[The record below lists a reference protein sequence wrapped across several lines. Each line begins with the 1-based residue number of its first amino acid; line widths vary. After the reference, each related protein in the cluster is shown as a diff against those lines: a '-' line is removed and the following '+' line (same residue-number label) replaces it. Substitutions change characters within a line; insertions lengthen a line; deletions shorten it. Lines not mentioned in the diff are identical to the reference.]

1 MKIFSGLGLVVIMA
15 ANEAVVARMKEI
27 EPEHF
32 FCALLKFSEI
42 DESKIPPTITDIK
55 LIDSIISERDKIRE
69 ILKGYAIN
77 TTQVRRQLRK
87 VIGYGNYQ
95 HKGGVIHRSKTS
107 RELFMKAILD
117 AQKNREKLDSSR
129 LLRALLREPTSAI
142 KQVLKYKKPL
152 DLDIIP
158 PGPIRE
164 GPLPSQYLKDIS
176 QSVKATGLK
185 APKTLLPQ
193 VKVLTLAIQSK
204 ENDPIL
210 LICMSE
216 VQAVPIIKYVAQELK
231 GVKRIVEIDYNTM
244 LKNTENKE
252 KFKTLMTDVLTKS
265 SNIENLILFVDT
277 TKKEKEISLL
287 LNILKPD
294 LINNKRQF
302 IIAVSE
308 ASYMNFIETDSTFY
322 EIFKTIWLHKLK
334 DDYVLKEL

>member
-15 ANEAVVARMKEI
+15 ANEAVVTRMKEI

-42 DESKIPPTITDIK
+42 DENKVPPTITDK
-55 LIDSIISERDKIRE
+55 RLIDSIISERDKIRE

-77 TTQVRRQLRK
+77 TTQVRRQLRT
-87 VIGYGNYQ
+87 VLGHGNYQ
-95 HKGGVIHRSKTS
+95 HKGGVIHRSTAS

-117 AQKNREKLDSSR
+117 AQQNREKLDSAQ
-129 LLRALLREPTSAI
+129 LLKTLLKEPTPAI
-142 KQVLKYKKPL
+142 KQVLKIEKP
-152 DLDIIP
+152 IIDEFP
-158 PGPIRE
+158 TGPIKE
-164 GPLPSQYLKDIS
+164 EQLPSQYLQDIS

-193 VKVLTLAIQSK
+193 VQVLTLAVQSK

-210 LICMSE
+210 LICMPE
-216 VQAVPIIKYVAQELK
+216 VQAVPIVKYVAQELK
-231 GVKRIVEIDYNTM
+231 DIKVIAEIDYNTM
-244 LKNTENKE
+244 LKNAENKE
-252 KFKTLMTDVLTKS
+252 KFKTLMIDVLTKS

-277 TKKEKEISLL
+277 TKKEKETSLL

-294 LINNKRQF
+294 LINNKQQF
-302 IIAVSE
+302 IVAVSE
-308 ASYMNFIETDSTFY
+308 ASYINLIETDSTFY

>member
-15 ANEAVVARMKEI
+15 ANEAVTAKMKEI

-42 DESKIPPTITDIK
+42 DENKVPPTITDKK
-55 LIDSIISERDKIRE
+55 LVDSIISERDKIRE

-77 TTQVRRQLRK
+77 TTQVRRQLRRA
-87 VIGYGNYQ
+87 IGHGNYQ
-95 HKGGVIHRSKTS
+95 RKGGVIHRSTAS

-117 AQKNREKLDSSR
+117 AQQNREKLDSAQ
-129 LLRALLREPTSAI
+129 LLKTLLTEPTPAI
-142 KQVLKYKKPL
+142 KKVLKDKKPII
-152 DLDIIP
+152 DIFP

-193 VKVLTLAIQSK
+193 VKVLTLTAQSK

-210 LICMSE
+210 LICMPE
-216 VQAVPIIKYVAQELK
+216 VQAVPIVKYVAQELK
-231 GVKRIVEIDYNTM
+231 DVKRIAEIDYNTM
-244 LKNTENKE
+244 LKNAENKE
-252 KFKTLMTDVLTKS
+252 KFKTLMIDVLTKS

-277 TKKEKEISLL
+277 MKKEMETSLL

-302 IIAVSE
+302 IVAVSE
-308 ASYMNFIETDSTFY
+308 ASYINFIETDSTFY

>member
-15 ANEAVVARMKEI
+15 ANEAVAARMKEI

-42 DESKIPPTITDIK
+42 DENKVPPTITDK
-55 LIDSIISERDKIRE
+55 RLIDSIIFERDKIRE
-69 ILKGYAIN
+69 ILKGFPIN

-87 VIGYGNYQ
+87 VLGYGNYQ
-95 HKGGVIHRSKTS
+95 HKGGVIHRSKAS
-107 RELFMKAILD
+107 RELFMKTILA
-117 AQKNREKLDSSR
+117 AQKNREKLDSTQIFKT
-129 LLRALLREPTSAI
+129 LLKEPTPAM

-152 DLDIIP
+152 DLDLFP

-193 VKVLTLAIQSK
+193 VKVLTLAVQSK

-210 LICMSE
+210 LICMPE
-216 VQAVPIIKYVAQELK
+216 VQAVPIVKYVAQELK
-231 GVKRIVEIDYNTM
+231 DIKRITEIDYNTM
-244 LKNTENKE
+244 LKNAENKE
-252 KFKTLMTDVLTKS
+252 KFKTLMIDVLTKS
-265 SNIENLILFVDT
+265 SNIKNLILFVDT
-277 TKKEKEISLL
+277 MKKEKEISLL

-294 LINNKRQF
+294 LINNKQQF
-302 IIAVSE
+302 IVAVSE

-322 EIFKTIWLHKLK
+322 DIFRTIWLHKLK